1 MDAKQSAKN
10 RAKLL
15 KLKQKLTDG
24 MHVQNRDL
32 KKWLGDAAYKD
43 MENEWQSQQSLRSE
57 LKDTPAQVSEYKNRL
72 QKVTLLYSRAES
84 KSHKKHHSA
93 AKNLYDQ
100 SENLAEDL
108 IEYLHEILQTDQSL
122 QIWFDRLPDE
132 NNHGL
137 TPASLPQVINS
148 RSRYNQGGGF
158 ASAIVSKQ
166 QVKICAIDKCLD
178 ALDPVDTSDSDRL
191 ALQAHFRAILK
202 KQE

>member
-57 LKDTPAQVSEYKNRL
+57 LKDTPAQVSEYKNIL

-122 QIWFDRLPDE
+122 NRHLYE
-132 NNHGL
+132 L
-137 TPASLPQVINS
+137 VLINKA
-148 RSRYNQGGGF
+148 RIL
-158 ASAIVSKQ
+158 SA
-166 QVKICAIDKCLD
+166 
-178 ALDPVDTSDSDRL
+178 
-191 ALQAHFRAILK
+191 
-202 KQE
+202 